1 MFNGNYAVEAGYHV
15 KDVLAHEAADSA
27 AVEQYASI
35 ICVAADKKDDEN
47 VAALLKV
54 LQSDDVKA
62 YLEKNYG
69 QDVLPVF

>member
-1 MFNGNYAVEAGYHV
+1 M
-15 KDVLAHEAADSA
+15 KDILAHEAADSA
-27 AVEQYASI
+27 AVEQCANI
-35 ICVAADKKDDEN
+35 ICVVADKKDDKS

>member
-27 AVEQYASI
+27 AIEQYTNI
-35 ICVAADKKDDEN
+35 ICVAADKKDDKS

-54 LQSDDVKA
+54 LQSDDFKA